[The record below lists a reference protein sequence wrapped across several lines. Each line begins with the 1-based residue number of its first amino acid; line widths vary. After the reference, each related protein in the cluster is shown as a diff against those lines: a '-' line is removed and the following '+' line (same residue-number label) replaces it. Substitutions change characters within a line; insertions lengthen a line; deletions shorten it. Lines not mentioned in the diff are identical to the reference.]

1 MRDEG
6 FLSLSFH
13 MVDDIEQ
20 IDITYGTS
28 STQTTK
34 LLRSLLATL
43 DRIITVIQ
51 QDISSGFHNDVKL
64 T

>member
-1 MRDEG
+1 
-6 FLSLSFH
+6 